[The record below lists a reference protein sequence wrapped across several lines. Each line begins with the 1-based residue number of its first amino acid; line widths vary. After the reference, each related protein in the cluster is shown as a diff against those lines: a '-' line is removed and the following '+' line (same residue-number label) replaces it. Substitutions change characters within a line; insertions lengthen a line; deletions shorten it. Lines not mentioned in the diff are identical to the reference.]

1 MGRPTER
8 CKAVL
13 AAVAHAAALS
23 FVTTSAAAGGGGSV
37 PAVPSASDLKVRADA
52 AMDDGAYADAI
63 AGYHASYEISRN
75 PALLYNIG
83 SAYERLGDYPHA
95 LVYLEQFS
103 AVASSGL
110 KARVPAL
117 GDLIASLRLRLAHV
131 TVGCNVAGARVLVRG
146 SWRATTPLAVDIPV
160 LPGLA
165 RVDVLADGYQRYS
178 HEVFLAAGK
187 ETRLDAF
194 LLSNVTFGSPPPEP
208 RRDADA
214 KSGGGGLETKW
225 WFWTGLG
232 VVVAAGATVGIVLAT
247 THHSDG
253 SQPTTQTAVPLLSW

>member
-1 MGRPTER
+1 
-8 CKAVL
+8 
-13 AAVAHAAALS
+13 
-23 FVTTSAAAGGGGSV
+23 
-37 PAVPSASDLKVRADA
+37 
-52 AMDDGAYADAI
+52 MDDGAYAEAI

-83 SAYERLGDYPHA
+83 SAYERLGDFPRA
-95 LVYLEQFS
+95 LAYLEQFS
-103 AVASSGL
+103 AVASAGL

-117 GDLIASLRLRLAHV
+117 GDLIASLRSRLARV

-146 SWRATTPLAVDIPV
+146 SWRATTPRALDISV

-165 RVDVLADGYQRYS
+165 RVDVVADGYQRFS
-178 HEVFLAAGK
+178 REVLLEPGK
-187 ETRLDAF
+187 ETRLDAV
-194 LLSNVTFGSPPPEP
+194 LLSSAAFTSAREAPPEP
-208 RRDADA
+208 RRNAD
-214 KSGGGGLETKW
+214 GGLETKW

-253 SQPTTQTAVPLLSW
+253 AEATAHAAAPLLSW